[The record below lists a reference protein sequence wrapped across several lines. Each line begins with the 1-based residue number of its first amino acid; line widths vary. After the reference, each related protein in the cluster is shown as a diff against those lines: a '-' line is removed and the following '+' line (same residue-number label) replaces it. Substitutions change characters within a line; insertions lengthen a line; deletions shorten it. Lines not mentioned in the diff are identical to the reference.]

1 MFTQQSFFGTVQN
14 VQTCPDCNGTGK
26 VVKDKC
32 PDCRGTGYIPMK
44 KRYAVDIPA
53 GIDNGQSTRMPGL
66 GEPGVNGGPRGDVLV
81 EVIVGRHPI
90 FQRQD
95 FDIFSTVPI
104 SFAVAALGGEVLI
117 DTVDGKVVYD
127 VKAGTQT
134 DTKIRLRGKGVP
146 SWRNKDVRG
155 DHYVTLVVQ
164 VPTNLNEEAKEALRK
179 FDEAC
184 GNRPAGGT
192 SDGSEKSEK
201 KKKSFMGEFKTFIAR
216 GNVMDMAVGV
226 IIGGAFGKI
235 STSLVNDVIMP
246 LISVLTGG
254 VDFSNWKIVLKA
266 AVAGA
271 DGVIDPATE
280 VAIKYGSFLATI
292 LDFLIIAFAVFLMI
306 KTINGFHGKLKKQEE
321 TPAKEP
327 APPEPSNEEKLL
339 TEIRDLLKE
348 K

>member
-1 MFTQQSFFGTVQN
+1 MSA
-14 VQTCPDCNGTGK
+14 P
-26 VVKDKC
+26 
-32 PDCRGTGYIPMK
+32 
-44 KRYAVDIPA
+44 
-53 GIDNGQSTRMPGL
+53 
-66 GEPGVNGGPRGDVLV
+66 E
-81 EVIVGRHPI
+81 
-90 FQRQD
+90 
-95 FDIFSTVPI
+95 
-104 SFAVAALGGEVLI
+104 
-117 DTVDGKVVYD
+117 
-127 VKAGTQT
+127 
-134 DTKIRLRGKGVP
+134 
-146 SWRNKDVRG
+146 
-155 DHYVTLVVQ
+155 
-164 VPTNLNEEAKEALRK
+164 
-179 FDEAC
+179 
-184 GNRPAGGT
+184 
-192 SDGSEKSEK
+192 

-271 DGVIDPATE
+271 DGVIDASTE
-280 VAIKYGSFLATI
+280 IAIRYGAFLATI

-306 KTINGFHGKLKKQEE
+306 KTINGFHDKMKKQEE
-321 TPAKEP
+321 AVPAEES